1 MTATGPRRNGT
12 RAASWIVAAAV
23 LWTAAPNAA
32 AWAAPDNGSVAVARA
47 KIFDNLARRI
57 MKGFRGPQG
66 TLQELGLLG
75 SGRKRVAVLPFD
87 TDKIPVSEALAVE
100 FHEDF
105 IAALTRAAQ
114 GSIIV
119 IQRQNLPAMI
129 RDLREFGTSGNTVN
143 AIIRK
148 ARADVLIHGRIG
160 RNGDVVKLSF
170 SAFNSGDAKTAAI
183 IASTGSHEVPVT
195 VAELEGMKVRLELDQ
210 VINAATRYFTGKF
223 SDISE
228 LRLGGIRY
236 QASGVQPRL
245 GRYLEDKLMEAFTKA
260 HRGALT
266 GSRLIVSRAEGGV
279 RGIETAEKPIRP
291 EIADAGAGV
300 YVLTGSYWPF
310 GQAVELRLQLT
321 DRQGGSELW
330 SGRFKK
336 PSTGQPVYRVV
347 GTQVTRNSKLNNY
360 LLKVLKGSLD
370 PSLLEGFKSITLLVT
385 KYDLEQKS
393 NPDFMGQ
400 QIAKAIFGRIA
411 NLAGNIS
418 KTITIYHAET
428 SIIMEKADGQK
439 ISEASKISRYNYQ
452 DVTKSD
458 HIKNL
463 GGILKKAVQAAAAR
477 VTEKLL
483 GAPVDKATRYQV
495 LGKKAVSTSEENDG
509 WDLPQ

>member
-66 TLQELGLLG
+66 TLRELGLLG
-75 SGRKRVAVLPFD
+75 SGRRRVAVLPFD
-87 TDKIPVSEALAVE
+87 ADKIPVPEALAVE

-114 GSIIV
+114 GSIVV

-129 RDLREFGTSGNTVN
+129 RDSREFGTAGNTVN

-148 ARADVLIHGRIG
+148 ARADALIRGRIG

-170 SAFNSGDAKTAAI
+170 QAFNSGDANAAAI

-195 VAELEGMKVRLELDQ
+195 VAELEGMKVRLGLDQ
-210 VINAATRYFTGKF
+210 VINAAARYFTGKF
-223 SDISE
+223 SDMSE

-236 QASGVQPRL
+236 QGTGIQPRL
-245 GRYLEDKLMEAFTKA
+245 GRYLEDRLKEAFTKA

-266 GSRLIVSRAEGGV
+266 GSLLIVRRAEGRV
-279 RGIETAEKPIRP
+279 RGIETAAKPIRP
-291 EIADAGAGV
+291 EIAGAGPGV

-321 DRQGGSELW
+321 DRHGGSELW
-330 SGRFKK
+330 SGRIRPETL
-336 PSTGQPVYRVV
+336 PSLRLRPDQDFGRLRENDGIGPIGLSLSSLRGKDPVYRI
-347 GTQVTRNSKLNNY
+347 GEKLN
-360 LLKVLKGSLD
+360 LLIGLD
-370 PSLLEGFKSITLLVT
+370 RDTWVYCFYRQVDGMTFK
-385 KYDLEQKS
+385 
-393 NPDFMGQ
+393 
-400 QIAKAIFGRIA
+400 IFPNRLHANGR
-411 NLAGNIS
+411 LAGGRVHTVPGETMPFDFHLTPPAGVELVKCFATS
-418 KTITIYHAET
+418 RDVTAELPRALQGLEHRALPLGMEWRLPTIFRRFRTAL
-428 SIIMEKADGQK
+428 
-439 ISEASKISRYNYQ
+439 SEASLVI
-452 DVTKSD
+452 T
-458 HIKNL
+458 L
-463 GGILKKAVQAAAAR
+463 
-477 VTEKLL
+477 TE
-483 GAPVDKATRYQV
+483 
-495 LGKKAVSTSEENDG
+495 
-509 WDLPQ
+509 